1 MFFLIYINRILQTVF
16 KYHSNCFFRCDCE
29 LGIQRRRLLWNKA
42 VEKIAGQSN
51 TNIGVTDEELEQFRT
66 SFDLYDIDKG
76 GTISMSE
83 LEIVMKSL
91 GADEKEIEDIMKVA
105 DINGDGE
112 IDIDE
117 YMNLLISRRKQMKA
131 ILLTFQ
137 AIDTDGSGQISK
149 NEFLSF
155 MRQLDPSLTENEI
168 VEMINGA
175 EMDGDGEID
184 LDEFKAMTSQYII

>member
-1 MFFLIYINRILQTVF
+1 M
-16 KYHSNCFFRCDCE
+16 
-29 LGIQRRRLLWNKA
+29 LWNKA

-91 GADEKEIEDIMKVA
+91 GADKKEIEDIMKVA

-184 LDEFKAMTSQYII
+184 LDEFKAMTSQYIM